1 MVSLSHGATPVPE
14 AVWFPAAGVAEIRT
28 EPLQSVGPNDARVR
42 AVVSGLSAG
51 SELLVYRGLA
61 PDDLAPDLP
70 TVEGDFRLPIKFGYA
85 SVGTVVEL
93 GGAVDGLAVD
103 DLVFVHHPHQTEYV
117 VSADFPVRLP
127 KDLPVERGVFTANL
141 ETAATVVLDAHPRLE
156 EAVLVV
162 GQGVVG
168 LLITMLLKR
177 AGARP
182 IIAVDLHERR
192 RDAATRVGA
201 DEALAPGDSLVQQVL
216 ELSGGRGVDVAIEA
230 SGSPAALQSCVDT
243 AAFGGT
249 VVVASWYG
257 TREVTLALGGAFHR
271 RRLRLV
277 SSQVSTLDAALS
289 PRWSRER
296 RTDLVRSLLLELR
309 LEDLISHRFPF
320 STAASAYDLLETKPE
335 ECLQVVL
342 DYV

>member
-1 MVSLSHGATPVPE
+1 VPD

-28 EPLQSVGPNDARVR
+28 EPPQPVGPTDVRVR
-42 AVVSGLSAG
+42 ATVSGLSAG

-61 PDDLAPDLP
+61 PSDLPPDLP
-70 TVEGDFRLPIKFGYA
+70 TVEGDFRFPIKFGYA
-85 SVGTVVEL
+85 SVGTVVEV
-93 GGAVDGLAVD
+93 GAEVAGLEVG
-103 DLVFVHHPHQTEYV
+103 DLVFAHHPHQTEYV
-117 VSADFPVRLP
+117 VPADFPIRLP
-127 KDLPVERGVFTANL
+127 KGLPVERGVFAANL

-162 GQGVVG
+162 GQGIVG
-168 LLITMLLKR
+168 LLVTRLLKR

-182 IIAVDLHERR
+182 VIAVDLHERR
-192 RDAATRVGA
+192 RDAAVRAGA
-201 DEALAPGDSLVQQVL
+201 DHALGPGDGLVAQVL
-216 ELSGGRGVDVAIEA
+216 ELTGGRGVDVAVEA
-230 SGSPAALQSCVDT
+230 SGRPAGLQSCVDS
-243 AAFGGT
+243 AAFGAT

-257 TREVTLALGGAFHR
+257 TREATLALGGAFHR

-277 SSQVSTLDAALS
+277 SSQVSTLDPLLS

-296 RTDLVRSLLLELR
+296 RTDLVRTLLTELPLE
-309 LEDLISHRFPF
+309 ELISHRFRF
-320 STAASAYDLLETKPE
+320 SAATSAYELLETKPE

>member
-1 MVSLSHGATPVPE
+1 MAD
-14 AVWFPAAGVAEIRT
+14 AVWFPAAGVVEIRA
-28 EPLQSVGPNDARVR
+28 EPPRPVGQTDVRVR
-42 AVVSGLSAG
+42 AIVSGVSAG

-61 PDDLAPDLP
+61 PSDLPPDLP

-85 SVGTVVEL
+85 SVGRVVEV
-93 GGAVDGLAVD
+93 GAEVAGLEVD
-103 DLVFVHHPHQTEYV
+103 DMVFAHHPHQTDYV
-117 VSADFPVRLP
+117 VPADFPIRIPKGLP
-127 KDLPVERGVFTANL
+127 AERGVFAANL
-141 ETAATVVLDAHPRLE
+141 ETAATVVLDAHPRMQ

-162 GQGVVG
+162 GQGIVG
-168 LLITMLLKR
+168 LLVTTLLKR
-177 AGARP
+177 VGARP
-182 IIAVDLHERR
+182 VIAVDRHEHR
-192 RDAATRVGA
+192 RDAAVRAGA
-201 DEALAPGDSLVQQVL
+201 DHALDAGDGLVPQVL
-216 ELSGGRGVDVAIEA
+216 ELTGGRGVDVAVEA

-277 SSQVSTLDAALS
+277 SSQVSTLDPTLS
-289 PRWSRER
+289 PRWIRER
-296 RTDLVRSLLLELR
+296 RTELVRTLLTELP

-320 STAASAYDLLETKPE
+320 SAAASAYELLETKPE

>member
-1 MVSLSHGATPVPE
+1 MPD
-14 AVWFPAAGVAEIRT
+14 AVWFPAAGVVEIRT
-28 EPLQSVGPNDARVR
+28 EPSQPVGSTDVRVR
-42 AVVSGLSAG
+42 GIVSGLSAG

-61 PDDLAPDLP
+61 PSELPPDLP
-70 TVEGDFRLPIKFGYA
+70 TVEGDFRLPMKFGYA
-85 SVGTVVEL
+85 SVGAVVEV
-93 GGAVDGLAVD
+93 GVEVAGLEVD
-103 DLVFVHHPHQTEYV
+103 DVVFAHHPHQTEFV
-117 VSADFPVRLP
+117 VPADFPIRLP
-127 KDLPVERGVFTANL
+127 TAIPVERGVFTANL
-141 ETAATVVLDAHPRLE
+141 ETAATVVLDAHPRLD

-162 GQGVVG
+162 GQGIVG
-168 LLITMLLKR
+168 LLVTMLLKR

-182 IIAVDLHERR
+182 VIAIDLHERR
-192 RDAATRVGA
+192 RDAAVRVGA
-201 DEALAPGDSLVQQVL
+201 DHALGAGDGLVPQVL
-216 ELSGGRGVDVAIEA
+216 ELTGGRGVDVAVEA
-230 SGSPAALQSCVDT
+230 SGNPAALQSCVDA

-277 SSQVSTLDAALS
+277 SSQVSTLDPTLS

-296 RTDLVRSLLLELR
+296 RTDLVRTLLTELP

-320 STAASAYDLLETKPE
+320 SAAASAYELLETGPE

>member
-1 MVSLSHGATPVPE
+1 MPD

-28 EPLQSVGPNDARVR
+28 EPPQPVGPTDVRVG
-42 AVVSGLSAG
+42 ALVSGLSAG

-61 PDDLAPDLP
+61 PSDLPPDLP

-85 SVGTVVEL
+85 SVGTVVEV
-93 GGAVDGLAVD
+93 GAEVAGLEVD
-103 DLVFVHHPHQTEYV
+103 DLVFAHHPHQTEYV
-117 VSADFPVRLP
+117 VPADFPICLP
-127 KDLPVERGVFTANL
+127 RGLPVERGVFAANL

-162 GQGVVG
+162 GQGIVG
-168 LLITMLLKR
+168 LLVTMLLKR

-182 IIAVDLHERR
+182 VIAVDLHDRR
-192 RDAATRVGA
+192 RDAAVRAGA
-201 DEALAPGDSLVQQVL
+201 DHALGPGDGLVPQVM
-216 ELSGGRGVDVAIEA
+216 ELTGGRGVDVAVEA

-257 TREVTLALGGAFHR
+257 TRETTLALGGAFHR
-271 RRLRLV
+271 RRLRLI
-277 SSQVSTLDAALS
+277 SSQVSTLDPTLS

-296 RTDLVRSLLLELR
+296 RTDLVRTLLTELP

-320 STAASAYDLLETKPE
+320 SAAASAYELLETKPE

>member
-1 MVSLSHGATPVPE
+1 MPD
-14 AVWFPAAGVAEIRT
+14 AVWFAAAGVAEIRT
-28 EPLQSVGPNDARVR
+28 EPPRALGPTDVRVR
-42 AVVSGLSAG
+42 ALVSGLSAG

-61 PDDLAPDLP
+61 PSDLPPDLP
-70 TVEGDFRLPIKFGYA
+70 TVDGDFRLPIKFGYA
-85 SVGTVVEL
+85 SVGSVVEV
-93 GGAVDGLAVD
+93 GAQVADLEVD
-103 DLVFVHHPHQTEYV
+103 DRVFVHHPHQTEYV
-117 VSADFPVRLP
+117 VPADFPIPLP
-127 KDLPVERGVFTANL
+127 KGLPVDRGVFAANL
-141 ETAATVVLDAHPRLE
+141 ETAATIVLDAHPHLN

-168 LLITMLLKR
+168 LLVTMLLKR

-182 IIAVDLHERR
+182 VIAVDLHERR
-192 RDAATRVGA
+192 RDAAIRAGA
-201 DEALAPGDSLVQQVL
+201 DHALVPGRGLVREVL
-216 ELSGGRGVDVAIEA
+216 ELTGERGVDVAIEA
-230 SGSPAALQSCVDT
+230 SGSPAALQSCVET

-271 RRLRLV
+271 RRLRLL
-277 SSQVSTLDAALS
+277 SSQVSTLDPTLA

-296 RTDLVRSLLLELR
+296 RADLVRTLLTELP

-320 STAASAYDLLETKPE
+320 STAASAYELLETKPE
-335 ECLQVVL
+335 ECLQVVF

>member
-1 MVSLSHGATPVPE
+1 MPD
-14 AVWFPAAGVAEIRT
+14 AVWFAAAGVAEIRT
-28 EPLQSVGPNDARVR
+28 EPPQPVGPTDVRVR
-42 AVVSGLSAG
+42 AMVSGLSAG

-61 PDDLAPDLP
+61 HTDLPPDLP

-85 SVGTVVEL
+85 NVGTVVEV
-93 GGAVDGLAVD
+93 GADVAGLEVD
-103 DLVFVHHPHQTEYV
+103 DLVFAHHPHQTEYV
-117 VSADFPVRLP
+117 VPADFPIRLP
-127 KDLPVERGVFTANL
+127 KGLPVDRGVFAANL

-162 GQGVVG
+162 GQGIVG
-168 LLITMLLKR
+168 LLVMMLLKR

-182 IIAVDLHERR
+182 VIAVDLHERR
-192 RDAATRVGA
+192 RDAAVRAGA
-201 DEALAPGDSLVQQVL
+201 DHALGPGDGLVPQVL
-216 ELSGGRGVDVAIEA
+216 ELTGGRGVDVAVEA
-230 SGSPAALQSCVDT
+230 SGSPSALQSCIDT
-243 AAFGGT
+243 AAFGGRI
-249 VVVASWYG
+249 VVASWYG

-277 SSQVSTLDAALS
+277 SSQVSTLDPTLS
-289 PRWSRER
+289 PRWGRER
-296 RTDLVRSLLLELR
+296 RTDLVRTMLTELP

-320 STAASAYDLLETKPE
+320 SAAASAYELLEAKPE

>member
-1 MVSLSHGATPVPE
+1 MAD
-14 AVWFPAAGVAEIRT
+14 AVWFPAAGVVEIRA
-28 EPLQSVGPNDARVR
+28 EPPQPVGRTDVRVR
-42 AVVSGLSAG
+42 AIVSGLSAG

-61 PDDLAPDLP
+61 PSDLPPDLP

-85 SVGTVVEL
+85 NVGTVVEV
-93 GGAVDGLAVD
+93 GAEVAGREVD
-103 DLVFVHHPHQTEYV
+103 DLVFAHHPHQTEYV
-117 VSADFPVRLP
+117 VPVDFPIWLP
-127 KDLPVERGVFTANL
+127 KGLPVERGVFAANL
-141 ETAATVVLDAHPRLE
+141 ETAVTVVLDAHPRMQ

-168 LLITMLLKR
+168 LLVTMLLRR

-182 IIAVDLHERR
+182 VIAVDLHERR
-192 RDAATRVGA
+192 RDAAVRAGA
-201 DEALAPGDSLVQQVL
+201 DHALGPGNGLVSQVL
-216 ELSGGRGVDVAIEA
+216 ELTGGRGVDVAIEA
-230 SGSPAALQSCVDT
+230 SGSPAALQSCVDS
-243 AAFGGT
+243 AAFGGS

-271 RRLRLV
+271 RRLRLI
-277 SSQVSTLDAALS
+277 SSQVSTLDPTLS
-289 PRWSRER
+289 PRWIRER
-296 RTDLVRSLLLELR
+296 RTELVRTLLTELP

-320 STAASAYDLLETKPE
+320 SAAASAYELLETKPE

>member
-1 MVSLSHGATPVPE
+1 MPE
-14 AVWFPAAGVAEIRT
+14 AVWFAAPGVAEIRT
-28 EPLQSVGPNDARVR
+28 EAPQPIGPTDVRVR

-61 PDDLAPDLP
+61 PSDLPPDLP
-70 TVEGDFRLPIKFGYA
+70 TVAGDFRLPIKFGYA
-85 SVGTVVEL
+85 SVGTVVETGADV
-93 GGAVDGLAVD
+93 GGLEVN
-103 DLVFVHHPHQTEYV
+103 DLVFGHHPHQTEYV
-117 VSADFPVRLP
+117 VSADLPIRLP
-127 KDLPVERGVFTANL
+127 KDLPADRGVFAANL
-141 ETAATVVLDAHPRLE
+141 ETAATVVMDAHPRLD

-168 LLITMLLKR
+168 LLVTMLLKR

-182 IIAVDLHERR
+182 IIAVDLHAAR
-192 RDAATRVGA
+192 RDAAIRAGA
-201 DEALAPGDSLVQQVL
+201 DRALAPDDELVPKL
-216 ELSGGRGVDVAIEA
+216 RELTDGRGVDVAVEA
-230 SGSPAALQSCVDT
+230 SGSPAALQACVDT

-257 TREVTLALGGAFHR
+257 AREVTVGLGGAFHR

-277 SSQVSTLDAALS
+277 SSQVSTLDPSLS

-296 RTDLVRSLLLELR
+296 RTDLVRTLLTEITLEN
-309 LEDLISHRFPF
+309 LISHRFPF
-320 STAASAYDLLETKPE
+320 DAAASAYELLETKPE

>member
-1 MVSLSHGATPVPE
+1 MPE
-14 AVWFPAAGVAEIRT
+14 SVWFPAAGVAEIRS
-28 EPLQSVGPNDARVR
+28 EPPEPVGPTDVRVR
-42 AVVSGLSAG
+42 AVVSGVSAG

-61 PDDLAPDLP
+61 PSDLPPDLP

-85 SVGTVVEL
+85 SVGTLVEVGAEVV
-93 GGAVDGLAVD
+93 GLEVG
-103 DLVFVHHPHQTEYV
+103 DLVFAHHPHQTEYV
-117 VSADFPVRLP
+117 VPADFPIRLP
-127 KDLPVERGVFTANL
+127 KGLPVERGVFAANL
-141 ETAATVVLDAHPRLE
+141 ETAATVVLDAHPRLG

-162 GQGVVG
+162 GQGIVG
-168 LLITMLLKR
+168 LLVTMLLKR
-177 AGARP
+177 VGVGP

-192 RDAATRVGA
+192 RDAAVRAGA
-201 DEALAPGDSLVQQVL
+201 DHALGPGDGLVPEVL
-216 ELSGGRGVDVAIEA
+216 ELTGGRGVDVAVDA

-243 AAFGGT
+243 TAFGGT

-257 TREVTLALGGAFHR
+257 TRQVTLALGGAFHR

-289 PRWSRER
+289 DRWSRDR
-296 RTDLVRSLLLELR
+296 RTDLVRRLLEELP
-309 LEDLISHRFPF
+309 LDHLVTHRFPF
-320 STAASAYDLLETKPE
+320 NAAASAYELLERAPE

>member
-1 MVSLSHGATPVPE
+1 MPE

-28 EPLQSVGPNDARVR
+28 EPPQPVGPTDVRVR
-42 AVVSGLSAG
+42 AMVSGLSAG

-61 PDDLAPDLP
+61 PSDLPPDLP

-85 SVGTVVEL
+85 SVGAVVEV
-93 GGAVDGLAVD
+93 GDEVAGLEVD
-103 DLVFVHHPHQTEYV
+103 DLVFAHHPHQTEYV
-117 VSADFPVRLP
+117 VPADFPIWLP
-127 KDLPVERGVFTANL
+127 KGLLVERGVFAANL
-141 ETAATVVLDAHPRLE
+141 ETAATVVLDAHPRLA

-162 GQGVVG
+162 GQGIVG
-168 LLITMLLKR
+168 LLVTMLLKR

-182 IIAVDLHERR
+182 VIAVDLHERR
-192 RDAATRVGA
+192 RDAAVRAGA
-201 DEALAPGDSLVQQVL
+201 DHELGPGNGLVPQVL
-216 ELSGGRGVDVAIEA
+216 ELTGGRGVDVAVEA

-243 AAFGGT
+243 AAFGGR

-257 TREVTLALGGAFHR
+257 TREVKLALGDAFHR

-277 SSQVSTLDAALS
+277 SSQVSTLDPTLS

-296 RTDLVRSLLLELR
+296 RTDLVRTLLTELP

-320 STAASAYDLLETKPE
+320 SAAASAYELLETKPE

>member
-1 MVSLSHGATPVPE
+1 MPE
-14 AVWFPAAGVAEIRT
+14 AVWFPAAGATEIRT
-28 EPLQSVGPNDARVR
+28 EPPRPVGSTDVRVR
-42 AVVSGLSAG
+42 ALVSGLSAG

-61 PDDLAPDLP
+61 PSDLPPDLP

-85 SVGTVVEL
+85 NVGAVVEV
-93 GGAVDGLAVD
+93 GAAVAGLEVD
-103 DLVFVHHPHQTEYV
+103 DLVFAHHPHQTEYV
-117 VSADFPVRLP
+117 VGATFPIRLP
-127 KDLPVERGVFTANL
+127 KGLPVERGVFAANL
-141 ETAATVVLDAHPRLE
+141 ETAATVVMDANPRLE

-162 GQGVVG
+162 GQGIVG
-168 LLITMLLKR
+168 LLVTMLLKR

-182 IIAVDLHERR
+182 IIAVDFHELR
-192 RDAATRVGA
+192 RDAAVRAGA
-201 DEALAPGDSLVQQVL
+201 DHALGPGDGLVRQVM
-216 ELSGGRGVDVAIEA
+216 ELTGGRGVDVAVEA

-257 TREVTLALGGAFHR
+257 RREVRLTLGGAFHR

-277 SSQVSTLDAALS
+277 SSQVSTLDPTLS
-289 PRWSRER
+289 PRWSRDR
-296 RTDLVRSLLLELR
+296 RTDLVRTLLTELP

-320 STAASAYDLLETKPE
+320 RAAASAYELLEGKPG